1 MSRSGN
7 PYGLAGLG
15 AEAFHGTTV
24 LCVRRGANVVMAGD
38 GQVTMGQTVMK
49 ANARKVRRAYH
60 DKVLCGFAG
69 STADAVALF
78 EKFEEKLDS
87 YGGNLVRASVELA
100 KDWRT
105 NKMLRNLEALLAVAD
120 AEHSLV
126 ISGNGDVI
134 EPEDGLM
141 AIGSGG
147 MYALAAAKGLL
158 AHGTLTP
165 REVAERAM
173 AIAASICIYT
183 NQNVTLEELP
193 AS

>member
-1 MSRSGN
+1 MSRDSN
-7 PYGLAGLG
+7 PHGLPWQ
-15 AEAFHGTTV
+15 EAIRFHGTTV
-24 LCVRRGANVVMAGD
+24 LSVRRGANVVIAGD

-60 DKVLCGFAG
+60 DKVICGFAG

-78 EKFEEKLDS
+78 EKFEEKLES

-105 NKMLRNLEALLAVAD
+105 SKVLRNLEALLAVAD
-120 AEHSLV
+120 AEHSLI

-134 EPEDGLM
+134 EPEGGLM

-158 AHGTLTP
+158 AHGTLSP
-165 REVAERAM
+165 RQVAEQAM
-173 AIAASICIYT
+173 AIAADICIYT
-183 NQNVTLEELP
+183 NQSVTIEELP
-193 AS
+193 SP